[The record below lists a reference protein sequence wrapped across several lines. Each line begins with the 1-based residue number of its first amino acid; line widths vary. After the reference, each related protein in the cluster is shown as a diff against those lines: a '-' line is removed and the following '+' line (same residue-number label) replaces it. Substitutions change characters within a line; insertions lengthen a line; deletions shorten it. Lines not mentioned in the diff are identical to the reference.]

1 MYWFLAP
8 LGSFHQTQPIKQC
21 TSLFPANPQADKSEL
36 LPCLSMFSVSL
47 FPCVIFCFG
56 LSLSVTLLL
65 TSAENTCLSLQN
77 EQWWM
82 EGEGDLIWPGRGDPI
97 PARELDSSSAVTK
110 GNLLLQSVFRSK
122 ELSNSYTSPAFDSSV
137 FSPSMSI
144 FIIKQEIN
152 LYSYSPKLK
161 DE

>member
-1 MYWFLAP
+1 
-8 LGSFHQTQPIKQC
+8 
-21 TSLFPANPQADKSEL
+21 
-36 LPCLSMFSVSL
+36 
-47 FPCVIFCFG
+47 
-56 LSLSVTLLL
+56 
-65 TSAENTCLSLQN
+65 
-77 EQWWM
+77 M
-82 EGEGDLIWPGRGDPI
+82 EGEGDLIWPGRGYPI